1 MPPTLLPFPVVCVL
15 PSNRI
20 LARASLTS
28 WRRSRF
34 ALATWATK
42 RSISFNIQRTQ
53 AQFARMWTLRRLQ
66 QLQGIKFTPRFPV
79 MSEPERL
86 AEWWPND
93 RQNRCGQ
100 HQPTWP
106 CRNASIANWIA
117 WRGWV
122 DNVLRDFPDKNE
134 TTEDPIQM
142 CLVAR
147 KWTVRAKNNAY
158 SSQSSL
164 LFSSCM
170 KPVECTLKQSFRIWH
185 WN

>member
-42 RSISFNIQRTQ
+42 RSTSFNIQRMLSPSCMHVNPT
-53 AQFARMWTLRRLQ
+53 FRRLQ

-106 CRNASIANWIA
+106 CRNASVDNWIA
-117 WRGWV
+117 WWGWV
-122 DNVLRDFPDKNE
+122 DNVLR
-134 TTEDPIQM
+134 
-142 CLVAR
+142 
-147 KWTVRAKNNAY
+147 Y
-158 SSQSSL
+158 
-164 LFSSCM
+164 FSRQEWNHWRPNLNVFSC
-170 KPVECTLKQSFRIWH
+170 
-185 WN
+185 